1 MKIGLIPVNVGVPNV
16 EAMVGMA
23 QLAEGIGFESL
34 WTFEHAIVPVEYQS
48 KYPYSADGKMG
59 VDADANS
66 VDPLI
71 ALTAIAASTKTIRLG
86 TGVNILSQANPL
98 YVAKQAASLD
108 FVSNGRFELGVG
120 IGWLKEEFQAAGTP
134 FERRGARF
142 DDYIQAMR
150 KIWSGDVVEHKSEFL
165 DWTGFKSKPVPIQ
178 DPFPVVIGGTK
189 GKAFERTAK
198 YGNGWFAPTASPDQ
212 LSPMLEEL
220 AKACAD
226 EGRDRSEIEVTAMW
240 FPNSTDLSDVE
251 RYTELGVSRLVVPVF
266 ALGKGKPAD
275 NLKAFGENV
284 IAKLAI
290 RS

>member
-16 EAMVGMA
+16 QAMVGMA
-23 QLAEGIGFESL
+23 QLAEGLGFESL
-34 WTFEHAIVPVEYQS
+34 WTFEHAIVPVEYES
-48 KYPYSADGKMG
+48 KYPYSPDGKMG
-59 VDADANS
+59 VGPDTNF

-120 IGWLKEEFQAAGTP
+120 IGWLREEFQAAGTP

-150 KIWSGDVVEHKSEFL
+150 KIWSGEVVEHQSEFL
-165 DWTGFKSKPVPIQ
+165 DWTGFKSHPVPLQ

-189 GKAFERTAK
+189 GKAFERTAR

-212 LSPMLEEL
+212 LAPMLDEL

-226 EGRDRSEIEVTAMW
+226 VGRDRSEIEVTAMW
-240 FPNSTDLSDVE
+240 FPNPSDLSDVE
-251 RYTELGVSRLVVPVF
+251 RYQDMGVSRLVVPVF
-266 ALGKGKPAD
+266 ALGKGSPVD

-284 IAKLAI
+284 IAKLA
-290 RS
+290 